1 MTVEVIPTQA
11 ALGAEV
17 RCGDVR
23 KVDEATI
30 AAIRR
35 AWLDHLVIVI
45 RGQQLS
51 DADLVAFGRRFGE
64 CQVSVP
70 LPSPLANAGK
80 VTQGGRD
87 ERHPEVTVV
96 SNVVENG
103 VAQGGLG
110 DGELVWHSDMSS
122 YEAPPNQTILYSIE
136 VPSGIGRT
144 GFNNMYLAW
153 DALPEAL
160 RARVNG
166 LMLKHDATIDAAGYL
181 RSRFKDAPDDVRVS
195 PGAVHPLVRTHPETG
210 RNCLFLGRR
219 SKAYVVGMAVA
230 DSDAL
235 LDALFEH
242 AAQPRF
248 AWHHDWRNG
257 DILMWDNRCVM
268 HRRDPFDPTVRRT
281 LHRIVIRGTA
291 PYRTPGQLPPHSRGQ
306 LAAELRQG

>member
-1 MTVEVIPTQA
+1 MEVIPANA

-23 KVDEATI
+23 ALDDAAV

-45 RGQQLS
+45 RGQQLA
-51 DADLVAFGRRFGE
+51 DAELIAFGRRFGE
-64 CQVSVP
+64 CQLSVP
-70 LPSPLANAGK
+70 LPSPLASEGRVK
-80 VTQGGRD
+80 QGGRD
-87 ERHPEVTVV
+87 ERHPEITVV

-144 GFNNMYLAW
+144 GFNNMYLAL
-153 DALPEAL
+153 DTLAPAL
-160 RARVNG
+160 RTRVDG
-166 LMLKHDATIDAAGYL
+166 LKLKHDATIDAAGYV
-181 RSRFKDAPDDVRVS
+181 RERFKDAADDVRVS

-219 SKAYVVGMAVA
+219 SKAYVAGMTVA
-230 DSDAL
+230 ESDVL

-242 AAQPRF
+242 AAQPQF
-248 AWHHDWRNG
+248 AWHHDWKNG
-257 DILMWDNRCVM
+257 DVLMWDNRCVM
-268 HRRDPFDPTVRRT
+268 HRRDPFDPVVRRT
-281 LHRIVIRGTA
+281 LHRVVIAGTR
-291 PYRTPGQLPPHSRGQ
+291 PYRAPGQSSPHPRGQ
-306 LAAELRQG
+306 LAAAGT